1 MQITD
6 HPAQPDKQA
15 HILVEQLR
23 LIYASTTL
31 SILPM
36 FPAVALL
43 VWTLINDANSTR
55 LLAWA
60 AFVTLANLYS
70 LLHARHQ
77 LARGF
82 TAQQTLR
89 LVKQLIVSVG
99 VGGASWGALAF
110 GALGNT
116 TAVGDIIVICV
127 LSGILGGSVGLL
139 SPVLPVFVAFSVP
152 LVSLTTA
159 KLWQLDDPAYGAF
172 GVISLIYLGVLIAQ
186 TRNSSRATRAAIVL
200 RFENLEL
207 VEQANAARR
216 DAEQANTDKSRFL
229 AAASHDLRQPVHAQG
244 LFLDVLARTPLNA
257 QQKDLVNNINATCA
271 ASAEMLNILLD
282 FSRIDAGVVK
292 PQLQAFRLQGVLN
305 KIERE
310 FEPQADAKGLSYHSR
325 ETPLSVLSDP
335 SLVELIL
342 RNLVS
347 NAIRY
352 TDHGGLL
359 VACRKRGE
367 QAVLEVWDTGIGIAP
382 DQQAEIF
389 KEFHQLGN
397 PERDRH
403 KGLGLGLAIVQGLCK
418 TLGHELRVQSQLGR
432 GSIFRLAL
440 PLATSHV
447 ALNPTAAAL
456 STQTLMDGTQVLVID
471 DDEIVLSGMAQ
482 LLREWGCQVN
492 TASSIEQ
499 ALQLAQ
505 EQAPDVVISDYRL
518 RSQGNGAHAISQV
531 RQLVGKSIP
540 ALLITG
546 DTAPERLREALGAGV
561 PLVHKP
567 LAPDD
572 LYKALLKQLEGKQA

>member
-1 MQITD
+1 
-6 HPAQPDKQA
+6 
-15 HILVEQLR
+15 
-23 LIYASTTL
+23 
-31 SILPM
+31 
-36 FPAVALL
+36 
-43 VWTLINDANSTR
+43 
-55 LLAWA
+55 
-60 AFVTLANLYS
+60 
-70 LLHARHQ
+70 
-77 LARGF
+77 
-82 TAQQTLR
+82 
-89 LVKQLIVSVG
+89 
-99 VGGASWGALAF
+99 
-110 GALGNT
+110 
-116 TAVGDIIVICV
+116 
-127 LSGILGGSVGLL
+127 
-139 SPVLPVFVAFSVP
+139 
-152 LVSLTTA
+152 
-159 KLWQLDDPAYGAF
+159 
-172 GVISLIYLGVLIAQ
+172 
-186 TRNSSRATRAAIVL
+186 
-200 RFENLEL
+200 
-207 VEQANAARR
+207 
-216 DAEQANTDKSRFL
+216 
-229 AAASHDLRQPVHAQG
+229 
-244 LFLDVLARTPLNA
+244 
-257 QQKDLVNNINATCA
+257 
-271 ASAEMLNILLD
+271 
-282 FSRIDAGVVK
+282 
-292 PQLQAFRLQGVLN
+292 
-305 KIERE
+305 
-310 FEPQADAKGLSYHSR
+310 
-325 ETPLSVLSDP
+325 
-335 SLVELIL
+335 VELIL

-482 LLREWGCQVN
+482 LLREWGCQVT